1 MIDRDRNTKTKQK
14 IQMHGD
20 VVRSADN
27 IAKLGQEWDDLFER
41 AQDAMPYL
49 SRAWAETFISEKR
62 IRGTPLLIVVWDG
75 TKLAALLPLSI
86 RGFCGIRVAEPI
98 GTTEPSYLG
107 LLADLNYAGAIQAV
121 ADLWVRERVAHAF
134 CDKYLSSLDET
145 TNELLA
151 ELANHGF
158 TYKLGF
164 RRVCPW
170 IHLNRSFEDYLQK
183 TKSGRRRR
191 KLRYQE
197 KQVFEAGDVA
207 VVRYIGED
215 ITPEVIARIAAIQQD
230 SWMKRRGA
238 AVLGKQFHQKL
249 STEMA
254 KAGLGHIWLMT
265 MAGDDVAFGYALVA
279 HKKLALKWLAFK
291 LKYESSLSFGKIL
304 TMQMIR
310 DACQENIESFDFG
323 LGDSEYKQFWATD
336 NHDVAMAVAG
346 RGVLGYLTVL
356 CYRVMWR
363 LAKQKWLFSL
373 YHRFQKRRRLLKER
387 HSKDVYRN

>member
-1 MIDRDRNTKTKQK
+1 
-14 IQMHGD
+14 
-20 VVRSADN
+20 
-27 IAKLGQEWDDLFER
+27 
-41 AQDAMPYL
+41 
-49 SRAWAETFISEKR
+49 
-62 IRGTPLLIVVWDG
+62 
-75 TKLAALLPLSI
+75 
-86 RGFCGIRVAEPI
+86 
-98 GTTEPSYLG
+98 
-107 LLADLNYAGAIQAV
+107 
-121 ADLWVRERVAHAF
+121 
-134 CDKYLSSLDET
+134 
-145 TNELLA
+145 
-151 ELANHGF
+151 
-158 TYKLGF
+158 
-164 RRVCPW
+164 
-170 IHLNRSFEDYLQK
+170 
-183 TKSGRRRR
+183 
-191 KLRYQE
+191 
-197 KQVFEAGDVA
+197 
-207 VVRYIGED
+207 
-215 ITPEVIARIAAIQQD
+215 
-230 SWMKRRGA
+230 
-238 AVLGKQFHQKL
+238 
-249 STEMA
+249 
-254 KAGLGHIWLMT
+254 MT